1 MGKGGVAHLHVVYGC
16 QGAEGDPEKLALT
29 DQLLT
34 SVLAEAKM
42 CCSGQPVILVED
54 LNEDPLV
61 VPSLAK
67 GIPDGGWIDLEQA
80 FAIGRG
86 DAPTP
91 TCQFQLD
98 ESEGT
103 RRAFALVWSVPTHQ
117 LCPLLA
123 VSSWISRSHSI
134 LLSVRSFRG
143 VLVCLI
149 DERSPGHGGQRLG
162 SPRGMPRLN
171 CPGCILRYG
180 LPLDSAY

>member
-80 FAIGRG
+80 FAVGRG

-98 ESEGT
+98 EGEGT

-117 LCPLLA
+117 LCPTSCSVLLD
-123 VSSWISRSHSI
+123 
-134 LLSVRSFRG
+134 RSFPLHFAIRAEFSRR
-143 VLVCLI
+143 V
-149 DERSPGHGGQRLG
+149 
-162 SPRGMPRLN
+162 
-171 CPGCILRYG
+171 G
-180 LPLDSAY
+180 LPHRRYARRGTAGSASAHLVGCQG